1 VVTNDFDWHE
11 RHILLKAA
19 FPLAASGPFATYEIP
34 YGTIERPTTRNNN
47 IEKAKFEVPAMRWA
61 DLGDGQHGMSLIN
74 DSKYGYDAVGNVLR
88 LSLLRAP
95 TWPDPDADQGRQ
107 RFSYA
112 LYPHAGNWK
121 QALSVRHGYDF
132 DYKLKAMQVE
142 SHMGELP
149 QRHSFAGIADTNV
162 VLTAMK
168 RSEDGKGLV
177 LRFYESAGKGGNVT
191 LTVPA
196 GATSATAANLMEK
209 PEGSPLSVT
218 GDKVTVPV
226 TPYQIQTVRVD
237 YTPATEQ

>member
-1 VVTNDFDWHE
+1 
-11 RHILLKAA
+11 
-19 FPLAASGPFATYEIP
+19 
-34 YGTIERPTTRNNN
+34 
-47 IEKAKFEVPAMRWA
+47 
-61 DLGDGQHGMSLIN
+61 MSLIN

-95 TWPDPDADQGRQ
+95 TWPDPEADQGRQ

-112 LYPHAGNWK
+112 LYPHVGNWK

-177 LRFYESAGKGGNVT
+177 LRFYESAGKAGNVT

-196 GATSATAANLMEK
+196 GATSATVANLMEK

-237 YTPATEQ
+237 YSPSTGQ